1 MAMTMPGE
9 TSYDITGKGR
19 PLVLVHGLGMTRAM
33 WAPLMPALTERY
45 RVVTYDL
52 AGHGESPPPP
62 DPITLKS
69 FSEQLHRLVAELG
82 ISPVP
87 VVGFSI
93 GGMIV
98 RRFVLDHSD
107 KVAAVAILN
116 SPHGRTPAE
125 QEAILKRVAQAR
137 EEGPG
142 ATIDAAIERW
152 FTPAFRDARP
162 DAIAAIRAAI
172 LRNDRAI
179 YHKLY
184 RVLADGEPELTAEI
198 GDVRSPTLVMT
209 CTDDPGNHPAMSEG
223 MARLIPGAELV
234 ILPGLRHMGI
244 WEAPGQYT
252 GVILDFLARR
262 IGTS

>member
-1 MAMTMPGE
+1 MAMTSSGE
-9 TSYDITGKGR
+9 TCYEIAGR
-19 PLVLVHGLGMTRAM
+19 GRSLVLVHGLGMTRAM
-33 WAPLMPALTERY
+33 WAPLMPALKERF

-52 AGHGESPPPP
+52 AGHGESPPPA

-69 FSEQLHRLVAELG
+69 FSEQLHRLVAELA
-82 ISPVP
+82 IAPVP

-98 RRFVLDHSD
+98 RRYVLDHPRE
-107 KVAAVAILN
+107 VAAVAILN

-152 FTPAFRDARP
+152 FTPAFREARP

-184 RVLADGEPELTAEI
+184 RVLAEGEPELTAEI
-198 GDVRSPTLVMT
+198 GAVRAPTLIMT

-223 MARLIPGAELV
+223 MARLIPGAELE
-234 ILPGLRHMGI
+234 ILAGLRHMGV
-244 WEAPGQYT
+244 WEAPGKYT
-252 GVILDFLARR
+252 DAILDFLARR
-262 IGTS
+262 LGKS